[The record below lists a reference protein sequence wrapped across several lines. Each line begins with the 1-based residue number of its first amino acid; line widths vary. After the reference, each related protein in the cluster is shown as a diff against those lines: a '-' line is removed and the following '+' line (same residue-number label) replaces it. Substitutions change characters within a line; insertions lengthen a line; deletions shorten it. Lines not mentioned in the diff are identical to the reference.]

1 MKPHPEETLKSQ
13 VPKMISEEVRNPN
26 TELPHHL
33 IETLSLPPNS
43 PTRDGATVESRALK
57 STLNQV
63 KSSRN
68 ATLDHSEPILSV
80 ATGCLGCIRVSN
92 GCHRK
97 FRGHNFDS
105 CVTNFDKIS
114 VFSLRSRYGKFRGFH
129 RHFGIRT
136 AVSNLQ
142 NMQHE
147 PHTRTHDS
155 ARRAARSAA
164 GLWGAGAEDGET
176 V

>member
-1 MKPHPEETLKSQ
+1 
-13 VPKMISEEVRNPN
+13 MIKRWKAAGWPW
-26 TELPHHL
+26 
-33 IETLSLPPNS
+33 
-43 PTRDGATVESRALK
+43 G
-57 STLNQV
+57 
-63 KSSRN
+63 
-68 ATLDHSEPILSV
+68 
-80 ATGCLGCIRVSN
+80 LGCIRGSN

-142 NMQHE
+142 N
-147 PHTRTHDS
+147 PTHALMTQRG
-155 ARRAARSAA
+155 ARRAARRGCG
-164 GLWGAGAEDGET
+164 GLGPKMARQSEI
-176 V
+176 